1 MRARASPAQRSV
13 QLRRGRAPA
22 CRRPRTGAGEPGLR
36 ARIEPKCSAGLAIA
50 LASVLRREDKQKIGA
65 QVE

>member
-1 MRARASPAQRSV
+1 MLCGPERARRSAV
-13 QLRRGRAPA
+13 SGVGGRLRDRRA
-22 CRRPRTGAGEPGLR
+22 RTGAGEPGLR

-50 LASVLRREDKQKIGA
+50 PASVLRREDKQKIGA